1 VSIQISTIRSLGRCK
16 PAAQVHQ
23 IMPTSAST
31 KLDFTEISLQQ
42 HHRLDWQKLSAERVC
57 CQHLPQPEH
66 ANETLPAQEIGKT
79 RHRLQLEDCSLSAKQ
94 NQLCR
99 VLCSGSTG
107 GTEEIAT
114 IAEAKLP
121 VACPLWRPA
130 LAANCVCI
138 PRQIRRGKQSSS
150 RGERRRD

>member
-1 VSIQISTIRSLGRCK
+1 M
-16 PAAQVHQ
+16 PA
-23 IMPTSAST
+23 SAST
-31 KLDFTEISLQQ
+31 KLDFTEISPQQ
-42 HHRLDWQKLSAERVC
+42 NHRLDWQKLCAERVC

-130 LAANCVCI
+130 LAANCVYI
-138 PRQIRRGKQSSS
+138 PGRQEGGNNQAAEESGEETRGFPNCSLARQETANMTDPKQP
-150 RGERRRD
+150 